1 MEVEVPRSHPRYESL
16 LIRERLVKGFK
27 EGYVVPQG
35 LIAHGRGECFDY
47 IIGERT
53 IEPALKAVE
62 AAAAALILAKYPV
75 ISVNGNVAALVA
87 EEVVKLAKK
96 VNAKI
101 EVNLFYR
108 TEERVR
114 KIAEVLRESGADEVL
129 GVDDATAT
137 IPELFSERR
146 RVSPRGIYI
155 ADVVLVALEDGDRT
169 EALRKMGKTVIA
181 IDLNPLSRTSL
192 AASITIVDNV
202 VRAIPRISEAVDR
215 LKTKTG
221 DELEAI
227 LRSYS
232 NPRVLAEIL
241 LYIERRLRELAEG
254 VDRLV
259 WSAGGPRITLPPPRP
274 SSGPDHRG

>member
-1 MEVEVPRSHPRYESL
+1 MEVEIPRSHPRYESL
-16 LIRERLVKGFK
+16 LIRERLVRGFK
-27 EGYVVPQG
+27 EGYVVLQG

-47 IIGERT
+47 IVGERT
-53 IEPALKAVE
+53 IEPALKAIE
-62 AAAAALILAKYPV
+62 AAAAALLLAKYPV

-108 TEERVR
+108 TEERVK

-129 GVDDATAT
+129 GVDDAVAT

-227 LRSYS
+227 LRNYS
-232 NPRVLAEIL
+232 NPRVLAEVL
-241 LYIERRLRELAEG
+241 LHIERRLRELAEG

-259 WSAGGPRITLPPPRP
+259 WSAGGP
-274 SSGPDHRG
+274 